1 QACANCSTPLQGE
14 FCHQCGQHAHNPVR
28 SFVHAVEEVFESFW
42 HLDGRIFRTLR
53 RLLAPGRLARDYLQG
68 RRAPY
73 VAPMRLFVVLCVLTF
88 FVGRGVIHFGNE
100 PGADGAAVTVQTAD
114 AGIAQARSVEE
125 VERLRAQR
133 VDELAR
139 ARDELPAYLAP
150 VRGGFD
156 RTIATLHEQADARV
170 RELGGTSQPRPAA
183 DAGPEPQGWLA
194 AQDLRIRRN
203 LARLQEDPE
212 LLKHAFLSS
221 MPSALFLLVPVFALL
236 LKLAYLGSG
245 RLYLEHLVVA
255 PFSHAFLC
263 LALLGQM
270 LLALRSRWSARGRRR
285 LGPGSTGAM
294 AVDARL
300 PAADAEAGL
309 CPGLAR
315 DPAAL
320 RRGGRGVL
328 GADGAGGG
336 RRVRPE
342 PGAALAAG
350 SAQGDLLQPGG
361 PARGGQGQH

>member
-1 QACANCSTPLQGE
+1 
-14 FCHQCGQHAHNPVR
+14 
-28 SFVHAVEEVFESFW
+28 
-42 HLDGRIFRTLR
+42 
-53 RLLAPGRLARDYLQG
+53 
-68 RRAPY
+68 
-73 VAPMRLFVVLCVLTF
+73 
-88 FVGRGVIHFGNE
+88 
-100 PGADGAAVTVQTAD
+100 
-114 AGIAQARSVEE
+114 
-125 VERLRAQR
+125 
-133 VDELAR
+133 
-139 ARDELPAYLAP
+139 
-150 VRGGFD
+150 
-156 RTIATLHEQADARV
+156 
-170 RELGGTSQPRPAA
+170 GTSQPRPAA

-255 PFSHAFLC
+255 LFSHAFLC

-270 LLALRSRWSARGRRR
+270 LLALGRRLPARGRRR

-361 PARGGQGQH
+361 PARGGQGQHFLAQLDAPGRRLPAQDLGQPLALPGVHRAQCRQQRRALLLRHVAHPRLQPGPVAPELRPEQPAAAFHAVQRGE